1 MGESLSVSTLP
12 VTHSVHLNSEQPPD
26 ESRRPTNLLTGP
38 LTWNFCGHRASQR
51 LTGGFHSECLVL
63 SDLPLGIR
71 PHHPPPYRH
80 SICATSRV
88 VVYSGS
94 FDRPLSRHPTA

>member
-38 LTWNFCGHRASQR
+38 LTWNF
-51 LTGGFHSECLVL
+51 ECLVL